1 MPTFKSKE
9 ATPSQKKAF
18 WTYLKREKPTFA
30 QVLKDVKKVFGQVEI
45 EYVESDEPHDK

>member
-18 WTYLKREKPTFA
+18 WTYLKREKPCFA
-30 QVLKDVKKVFGQVEI
+30 QVLKDVKKVFGPVEI
-45 EYVESDEPHDK
+45 KYVESDKSHDK